1 MTAFNQ
7 YRRLGFT
14 TLSNALLAYYARL
27 GLSSAEFVIVLQLEA
42 FAQRGDDFPSSDRI
56 AANIDLDPSEVSN
69 LLQGMID
76 KQLLVLTEDQDADG
90 RISNSY
96 SLDPLYDKLDKYLQ
110 SHVLMRQQ
118 SAEKSVL
125 DNDPLSQLVRQFE
138 IEFGRMLSPIE
149 REEIADWLNVD
160 HYDPQ
165 IVKLA
170 LREAVLAQAYNFKY
184 IDRILL
190 NWQRLHLQTEQE
202 VQTYL
207 THNQPLRGRQ

>member
-14 TLSNALLAYYARL
+14 TISNALMAYYARL
-27 GLSSAEFVIVLQLEA
+27 GLTSTEFVLILQLEA
-42 FAQRGDDFPSSDRI
+42 FAQKGDTFPSSERI
-56 AANIDLDPSEVSN
+56 AANTDLAASEVSN
-69 LLQGMID
+69 LLQGLID
-76 KQLLVLTEDQDADG
+76 KQVLALTEEQDADG

-96 SLDPLYDKLDKYLQ
+96 SLDPLYEKLDQYVQ
-110 SHVLMRQQ
+110 THVLTTNRQTEQ
-118 SAEKSVL
+118 AVL
-125 DNDPLSQLVRQFE
+125 DNDPLTQLVRQFE

-160 HYDPQ
+160 HYDPK
-165 IVKLA
+165 IIKLA
-170 LREAVLAQAYNFKY
+170 LREAVLSQAYNFKY

-190 NWQRLHLQTEQE
+190 NWQRMHLSTEQA

-207 THNQPLRGRQ
+207 TRNQPLQGRQ